1 MTWLKLSL
9 GLLSAVYALFAV
21 VRFPLVLPV
30 AVVLYLTVV
39 YVLGYSPRIEFGT
52 ISIYG
57 WDFLF
62 LAALGSIAYR
72 LLIQRQVVEPS
83 VRPALIFLVLYVAYL
98 EFSEF
103 YYYLFSDVKS
113 FENFIRLSIKGCYPL
128 IALSMYLDL
137 ARAKSP
143 HFWKF
148 VLACV
153 LLMGLAAAYRTVAGQ
168 GFMTSS
174 GTYRYLRIEAMLV
187 MFFPLVYGLFA
198 VNMPRVWRA
207 GLIGVGLGVVVLSN
221 ARSAFIACIA
231 IFLIYGWY
239 LLKTRQMGRVIAT
252 NASIALLG
260 GAFAII
266 VLIAVKPD
274 LATNFYTRAQDTF
287 DSENQTSSDRLN
299 KWTIALETA
308 IENPFGG
315 TKLNLLPDYYG
326 TREMEAFAG
335 ALNLITAQ
343 GRLFFLGEADP
354 HPPHNIFVNMLSRNG
369 LIAFCLFVAILISV
383 GRHVAQHS
391 GIDAK
396 FLIGAWVVGNIV
408 LLQFNNHTNYDAAL
422 GLFIS
427 IFVFPLTHNFSLSS
441 AQIGLKN
448 SMAETRLVSTQ
459 SSSTMQPPSR
469 PY

>member
-9 GLLSAVYALFAV
+9 GLLSVFYALFAV
-21 VRFPLVLPV
+21 LRFPLVLPV
-30 AVVLYLTVV
+30 TVVSYLTAV
-39 YVLGYSPRIEFGT
+39 YILGFSPRIDIGT
-52 ISIYG
+52 VSIYG

-62 LAALGSIAYR
+62 LTALGSIAFR
-72 LLIQRQVVEPS
+72 LLIQRQIVEAS
-83 VRPALIFLVLYVAYL
+83 ARPALIFLVLYVAYL

-103 YYYLFSDVKS
+103 YNYLFSDVKS
-113 FENFIRLSIKGCYPL
+113 FENFVRLSIKGCYPL

-137 ARAKSP
+137 ARAKSVQ
-143 HFWKF
+143 FWKF
-148 VLACV
+148 VLGCV
-153 LLMGLAAAYRTVAGQ
+153 LLMSLAAAYRTATGQ

-174 GTYRYLRIEAMLV
+174 GTFRYLRIEAMLV

-198 VNMPRVWRA
+198 VNISRVWRA
-207 GLIGVGLGVVVLSN
+207 GLIGLGLGVVVLSN

-231 IFLIYGWY
+231 IFLVYGWY
-239 LLKTRQMGRVIAT
+239 LIKTRQMGRVIAS
-252 NASIALLG
+252 NASVALLG

-266 VLIAVKPD
+266 VLIAAKPD
-274 LATNFYTRAQDTF
+274 LATNFFTRAQDTF

-326 TREMEAFAG
+326 KREMEAFAG

-369 LIAFCLFVAILISV
+369 LIAFSLFVAILISV

-391 GIDAK
+391 DIDTK
-396 FLIGAWVVGNIV
+396 FLIGAWVAGNIV

-427 IFVFPLTHNFSLSS
+427 IFVFPLTYAFSFNP
-441 AQIGLKN
+441 AENALKN
-448 SMAETRLVSTQ
+448 SLTETGLVHTRGG
-459 SSSTMQPPSR
+459 TTIPPPSR
-469 PY
+469 SS